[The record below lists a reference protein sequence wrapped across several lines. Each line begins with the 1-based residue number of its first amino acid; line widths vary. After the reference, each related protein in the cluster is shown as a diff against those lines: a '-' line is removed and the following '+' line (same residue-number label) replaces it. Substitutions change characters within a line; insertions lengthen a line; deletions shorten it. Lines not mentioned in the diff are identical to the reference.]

1 MDRQHVTVYMIYIL
15 RCGPFIY
22 GLPVRLPCDG
32 VVWNF
37 WDSWARLVPSF
48 SLGVGRGS
56 SKVSGMFQRFR
67 DAAFQY
73 EKHVKHEKEISKTC
87 YDVLRMKHETY
98 ETC

>member
-73 EKHVKHEKEISKTC
+73 EKHVKHVKAC
-87 YDVLRMKHETY
+87 ET
-98 ETC
+98 